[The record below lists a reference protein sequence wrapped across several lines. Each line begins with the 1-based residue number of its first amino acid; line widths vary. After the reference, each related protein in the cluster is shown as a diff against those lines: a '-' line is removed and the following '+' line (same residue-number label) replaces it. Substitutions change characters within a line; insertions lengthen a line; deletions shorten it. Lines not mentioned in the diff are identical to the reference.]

1 MDGVVLPGVG
11 GMINASNSDSD
22 TDLNSQ
28 NKKKRKW
35 GTGVNKEGFMTIG
48 PVDHNEAHEL
58 RLASHKERRDK
69 ASNLIN
75 RDRNEYS
82 DGAGA
87 MSEIFGR
94 KKQRSELFK
103 SYKETEY
110 AFSDDEYLAMGAYAG
125 GGAFTEGCKC
135 GGECAHCREK
145 ARVDREFREWSTEKR
160 KQLSKGD
167 IKGKFAGPD
176 QSFPISNATDV
187 KAAWSSVGRAKNP
200 RAVMASIIRIAKEL
214 GLESALPQSV
224 KDRLAAGESGL
235 PG

>member
-11 GMINASNSDSD
+11 GLINASNSDSGP
-22 TDLNSQ
+22 DLKSQ

-35 GTGVNKEGFMTIG
+35 GTGANAEGFMTIG

-58 RLASHKERRDK
+58 RLASHKERRDR

-82 DGAGA
+82 DGGNA

-103 SYKETEY
+103 SYKEREY
-110 AFSDDEYLAMGAYAG
+110 SFADDSDYLAMGAYSAG
-125 GGAFTEGCKC
+125 TFKEGCSC
-135 GGECAHCREK
+135 HSCASCRDKKRADAEY
-145 ARVDREFREWSTEKR
+145 REYTTKMR
-160 KQLSKGD
+160 KKLASGDVKGD
-167 IKGKFAGPD
+167 FAGPD
-176 QSFPISNATDV
+176 RSFPISSPEDV
-187 KAAWSSVGRAKNP
+187 GAAWASAGRGKQDP
-200 RAVMASIIRIAKEL
+200 RKTYANIIRIAKKN
-214 GLESALPQSV
+214 GWESGLPQTV
-224 KDRLAAGESGL
+224 RDRLAAGESGL